1 MRSAWHARCQLIIIP
16 RSTKMQHP
24 RGVWLF
30 GHSVEETCPDNAV
43 GSAVRY
49 TPTCCRAALAMLT
62 TLPQRHLART
72 ASHTRSGSRRRLQPR
87 FAKLNHHWIIK
98 IQLAF
103 DVSGTQTQETSRRA
117 QFGCRPFVSGWLS
130 WGVVESAVC
139 QPRHRRNSHASG
151 RRDWRWHWRWHWHSC
166 CGRRWDWRW
175 CWSECR
181 SCRHACWV
189 GK

>member
-1 MRSAWHARCQLIIIP
+1 MRSAWHARCQLIIS

-49 TPTCCRAALAMLT
+49 TPACCRVALAMLT
-62 TLPQRHLART
+62 KLPQRHLARA
-72 ASHTRSGSRRRLQPR
+72 ASHTRSESQKASTPICQ
-87 FAKLNHHWIIK
+87 AKSSLDHQDTTRI
-98 IQLAF
+98 

-117 QFGCRPFVSGWLS
+117 QFGCEPFVSGWLS